1 MASWVGVGAGRRH
14 VSAPTRGATPA
25 AAVAALCPLAVVAAD
40 GGGQTFSSLKGNP
53 RLSGRIR
60 EGSCV
65 RYHFQLLRLY
75 GLYGFDIALSKTNFS
90 FVVIRMGKLE
100 QGFQLTVY
108 FLANLGRISL
118 GLLRKIDFRQG
129 ICRVSY
135 RGKFVFQSL
144 QGLAILSVV
153 GH

>member
-65 RYHFQLLRLY
+65 RYHFQLLRLVRWIPGRNAAY
-75 GLYGFDIALSKTNFS
+75 TWLNAAISCNRLRGGKS
-90 FVVIRMGKLE
+90 FRRPAMVI
-100 QGFQLTVY
+100 
-108 FLANLGRISL
+108 IW
-118 GLLRKIDFRQG
+118 
-129 ICRVSY
+129 
-135 RGKFVFQSL
+135 
-144 QGLAILSVV
+144 
-153 GH
+153 